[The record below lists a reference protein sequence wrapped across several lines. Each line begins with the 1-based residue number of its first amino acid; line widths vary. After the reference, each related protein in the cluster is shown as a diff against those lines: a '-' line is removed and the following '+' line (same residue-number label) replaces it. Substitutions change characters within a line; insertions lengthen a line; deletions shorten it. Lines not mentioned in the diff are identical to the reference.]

1 MLLKKTALHIYR
13 QLPVLV
19 QRKIV
24 RILYPGYVVAA
35 KVFITDS
42 QGRFLVVKTTYN
54 PDWDI
59 PSGHSDPAES
69 PNLAA
74 CRELR
79 EETGL
84 VVDSVEQFGVIFYP
98 KLRTVQVLFV
108 HSLDTTPELTPD
120 NVEISDLRWVHRGD
134 VTLNPYAAEAI
145 EVILDHKAS
154 YWVSDMV

>member
-1 MLLKKTALHIYR
+1 MLLKKIALRIYR
-13 QLPVLV
+13 QLPVVV

-35 KVFITDS
+35 KVLITDA

-59 PSGHSDPAES
+59 PSGHVDPAES

-84 VVDSVEQFGVIFYP
+84 TVNAVEQFGVIFYP

-108 HSLDTTPELTPD
+108 HSLETTPELTPD
-120 NVEISDLRWVHRGD
+120 NVEISDLRWVHHGE